1 MDVSARPG
9 DALAQPT
16 RARVF
21 ALLGELNRPASTE
34 ELAAELGMHPNG
46 VRLHLERLREEGL
59 LQRRRERRPRGRPRD
74 SWAISPNAQPGGD
87 PPTGYATL
95 SRWLVKALV
104 TSGAMT
110 EDMEETGRLI
120 GRGMA
125 SDHAGPR
132 DDQMLFDTLTTLGFQ
147 PERAATT
154 GDHEAATTAGHD
166 AATTAGHEA
175 ATTAGDEAATTAG
188 DEAATTAGDEAAY
201 AGGAPQE
208 HVTYVL
214 RNCPYRQAVHER
226 QPLVC
231 ALHRGLTSGLVDAM
245 EAGSELAGFEAKDP
259 DLAGC
264 MIRLGRPSRRPRSDA
279 SQQ

>member
-74 SWAISPNAQPGGD
+74 SWAISPHAQPGGD

-147 PERAATT
+147 PAR
-154 GDHEAATTAGHD
+154 

-188 DEAATTAGDEAAY
+188 HEAATTAGDETATTAC
-201 AGGAPQE
+201 GAPQE
-208 HVTYVL
+208 DVTFVL

-231 ALHRGLTSGLVDAM
+231 ALHRGLTSGLVGAM
-245 EAGSELAGFEAKDP
+245 EAGSELVGFEAKDP

-264 MIRLGRPSRRPRSDA
+264 IIRLGRPRRRPQPDA
-279 SQQ
+279 SQKR